1 MQAKKKQ
8 SKIINQQ
15 SVRDELK
22 NTIKKAPKQNK

>member
-1 MQAKKKQ
+1 MQTKKKQ

-22 NTIKKAPKQNK
+22 NTIKKASKQNK